1 MVESFIKLVSESKE
15 ITEMGISSVSK
26 LTNSSI
32 GERRRWSEKVKE
44 LSKLLREVKFTDI
57 TMEQYGGARMYYPR
71 FNNQQIVQLMN
82 ELKSINQSRFTTGI
96 GKWRDVYPND
106 SDAIYMKTDGPD
118 EFQRSHFPNEGIPT
132 GIRNSG
138 LSMKLYRA
146 LLRKV
151 KYISSNTGG
160 TLAKDFVWASLL
172 QTKVDATTGQRAE
185 DDVLAVVGPANWLAL
200 DKTMATQ
207 HIVNVVREFIEMTIS
222 FSNTTPDKFDMDD
235 ELIEVLPNEFLSNLS
250 SEYLQSLK
258 TEGRITSEKLAE
270 ITASRGRAAQAQQE
284 EENRR
289 AEAERLRLAEVE
301 RVTRKRLIARLAKY
315 GADPDADWNIGDFIV
330 VKQYLYQSDY
340 EPLPIREVA
349 QLRNGEYR
357 ALGISQMIRVQRNE
371 ITITD
376 APDARTTRD
385 KTKWVKVNIDEIPD
399 LDDVNLSREEK
410 QYIENKLTPA
420 VAAQRQETIV
430 KQRQEQTDQAHQ
442 ENTERRN
449 NNSTY
454 GFYPRTAGEIKEA
467 LRIRPTLGMYRD
479 LLKSFKDRSF
489 IQGMEYIIL
498 GPPQRLAMRNYFAVP
513 VYIPWTGRSNR
524 PRPASI
530 EEIQNGSARLNN
542 SVTGNTIDAP
552 YLGLDLMA
560 YPLSEV
566 TTADKIA
573 ARGGQHFYV
582 AGHQNVW
589 GVLAKSEYGTLN
601 TTRQQFI
608 YLKIYGPLGRS
619 VSVRLDLLRNIGA
632 PISL

>member
-1 MVESFIKLVSESKE
+1 MIDSFIKLVSESKE

-57 TMEQYGGARMYYPR
+57 TMEQSGGSRVYYPR

-82 ELKSINQSRFTTGI
+82 ELKSLNQSRFNLGI
-96 GKWRDVYPND
+96 GKWRDVYPQE

-118 EFQRSHFPNEGIPT
+118 DFQRSHFPNEGIPT

-138 LSMKLYRA
+138 LGMKLYRA

-151 KYISSNTGG
+151 KYISSNTSG

-172 QTKVDATTGQRAE
+172 QTKVDPTTGQRAE
-185 DDVLAVVGPANWLAL
+185 DDVLAVVGPSNWLAL
-200 DKTMATQ
+200 DKTIANQ
-207 HIVNVVREFIEMTIS
+207 IIIDVVRQFIENIIT
-222 FSNTTPDKFDMDD
+222 FSNTTTDEFDMDD
-235 ELIEVLPNEFLSNLS
+235 ELIEILPNEFLSKLS
-250 SEYLQSLK
+250 PEYLQSLK
-258 TEGRITSEKLAE
+258 TEGRITSEKFAE
-270 ITASRGRAAQAQQE
+270 INTSRGRAAQAQQE
-284 EENRR
+284 ENRR
-289 AEAERLRLAEVE
+289 AEAERIRLAEVE

-357 ALGISQMIRVQRNE
+357 ALGISQMIRVQINE
-371 ITITD
+371 ISITD

-430 KQRQEQTDQAHQ
+430 KQRQEQTVQASQ
-442 ENTERRN
+442 ANAGRRFN
-449 NNSTY
+449 DVTY

-479 LLKSFKDRSF
+479 LLKSFKDRAF
-489 IQGMEYIIL
+489 VQGMEYIIL
-498 GPPQRLAMRNYFAVP
+498 GPPHRLALRNYFAVP
-513 VYIPWTGRSNR
+513 VYIPWVGRPNR
-524 PRPASI
+524 PQPASI
-530 EEIQNGSARLNN
+530 NEIYNGSARLNN
-542 SVTGNTIDAP
+542 SVTGETIESP

-573 ARGGQHFYV
+573 ARGGQHFYI

-589 GVLAKSEYGTLN
+589 GLLAKSEYGTVN

-608 YLKIYGPLGRS
+608 YLKVYGPLGRS

-632 PISL
+632 PIPL